1 MGWAAWRTA
10 FSSLAARIM
19 LTKHLENKK
28 ALFSVDADLMSFTI
42 FKSVLILDCQY
53 TRCNSARHYP
63 VERKTVRDDSKGRWR
78 SVEENAH
85 WNVVACDVSL
95 NVGNSFAL

>member
-19 LTKHLENKK
+19 LTKHLENNK
-28 ALFSVDADLMSFTI
+28 ALFSVDADMMSFTI

-53 TRCNSARHYP
+53 TRCNS
-63 VERKTVRDDSKGRWR
+63 
-78 SVEENAH
+78 
-85 WNVVACDVSL
+85 VACDVSL
-95 NVGNSFAL
+95 NFGNSFAL